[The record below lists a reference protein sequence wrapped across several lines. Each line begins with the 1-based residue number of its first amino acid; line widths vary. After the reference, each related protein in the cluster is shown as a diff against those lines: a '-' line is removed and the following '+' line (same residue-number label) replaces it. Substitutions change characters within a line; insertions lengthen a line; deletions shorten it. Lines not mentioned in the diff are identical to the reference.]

1 MRRGLAGKIDSR
13 PEDMSPILCTC
24 TVSGFLFLQ
33 FGVEL
38 KIVFCAT
45 YFKEKMVGTSNTRT
59 FADEEAA
66 RQRRQPHKRQRQADG
81 QIIRHAFAELAV
93 DEGPEIVTDEEND
106 FPEPSDGP
114 DHMSQIM

>member
-1 MRRGLAGKIDSR
+1 MLRIMPMRRGLAGKIDSR

-45 YFKEKMVGTSNTRT
+45 YFKEKMVGTSNTR
-59 FADEEAA
+59 
-66 RQRRQPHKRQRQADG
+66 
-81 QIIRHAFAELAV
+81 AFAELAV
-93 DEGPEIVTDEEND
+93 DEGPEIVTGEEND